1 MPRFDWIS
9 NSSRPTPKIEGEV
22 FLSNRVKN
30 SVIESY
36 STASITS
43 SSSPVTK
50 PSASNPTYT
59 LDSDSNNS
67 FVCNNWSSSSGSFQ
81 TIFNSSSGGTPT
93 ITINSNCISEQ
104 PYEPYTFT
112 VYNYSSSTI
121 NYTVSQNQSS
131 AGTQTSTYSINP
143 HTYDTWTISNTPYFK
158 WISNTKI
165 FVV

>member
-1 MPRFDWIS
+1 MPGFDWILK
-9 NSSRPTPKIEGEV
+9 SSRPTPKIEGEV
-22 FLSNRVKN
+22 FLCNRVNNFVK
-30 SVIESY
+30 ECY

-43 SSSPVTK
+43 TSSPVTK

-59 LDSDSNNS
+59 LDSEINT

-93 ITINSNCISEQ
+93 ITINSNCMSEQ

-121 NYTVSQNQSS
+121 NYTVLQNQLS

-143 HTYDTWTISNTPYFK
+143 YTYDTWTISDTPYFQ

-165 FVV
+165 K